1 MQPNPWL
8 RARAAPATW
17 GSAASAMSTRAPH
30 RRRCSSRR
38 SRPPSPPAGDA
49 VPVGLV
55 VVSHSRALARAA
67 VALAQE
73 MLHGKQIRI
82 AIAAGLDDTTFGT
95 DAAQIV
101 DAIIAAEQGA
111 GVVVL
116 MDLGSAVLSAEL
128 ALELLDDDVRER
140 VVLCPAPL
148 VEGLVVAAVAAANGA
163 SSDEVAAEAA
173 GALAGKIGHLGS
185 APVAAEADVAGDH
198 DELTGNFVVANPHG
212 LHARPAARLVQ
223 EVRRR
228 DAHAR
233 IRNRRTESEWVDA
246 GSLSKIA
253 TLGVRS
259 GDEVEVRVSGSQAA
273 ESRDH
278 ILALAGRSFDE
289 SPGDSAPAPEQAVRQ
304 APIGAA
310 AGLGI
315 GPAHSARSGTI
326 TIPDTPADEPAVE
339 WRRLG
344 KAIASVRRPIS
355 HLRTRTAREI
365 GEAEAAIFD
374 AHQLLLDDSALLDS
388 VRTRIDGGLSAVS
401 AWSAAVRDLAAEFA
415 AVPDP
420 YLRAR
425 ADDVRAVGDQVLRA
439 MLGGGEHSVGP
450 TGVVV
455 AADLTPAEAAELDPS
470 RVAAVLLA
478 FGSPHAHNVILLRA
492 KGIPVIVGAGPTVLS
507 IPDDTIV
514 AVDGGQGEFIVD
526 PAQDVRQEFAER
538 VATLARRQG
547 QARART
553 AEPAV
558 TRDAVTIPVGA
569 NVGSVDDARAAAAHG
584 ADLAG
589 LVRTEFLFLGRQDA
603 PDVEE
608 QFAVYRKIA
617 ESLDGR
623 RITLR
628 TLDVGGDKPLD
639 FLPSPAEA
647 NPYLGVRGIRL
658 SLAHPDLLA
667 EQLLAMVRLAEQ
679 TPVSVMFPM
688 IATLDELLAARGLLE
703 TAIGQAG
710 GGGRPAGLQVGM
722 MVEVPAAA
730 LKAAA
735 FARHVDFLS
744 IGTNDLTQYT
754 LAADRNNDA
763 VAPIGDT
770 FDPGLLQLIRTTCQ
784 GAAGKA
790 SVSVCGEFAADER
803 AVAPLLGMGVDS
815 LSVTPPASPATKAA
829 VRAVDTVD
837 ARLLAAE
844 ALSADSASAVRE
856 RLG

>member
-1 MQPNPWL
+1 V
-8 RARAAPATW
+8 
-17 GSAASAMSTRAPH
+17 
-30 RRRCSSRR
+30 
-38 SRPPSPPAGDA
+38 GDA
-49 VPVGLV
+49 VTVGLV
-55 VVSHSRALARAA
+55 IVSHSRALARAA

-101 DAIIAAEQGA
+101 DAIAGADQGA

-128 ALELLDDDVRER
+128 ALELLDDDLRER

-148 VEGLVVAAVAAANGA
+148 VEGLVVAAVAAASGA
-163 SSDEVAAEAA
+163 SSEEVAAEAA
-173 GALAGKIGHLGS
+173 GALAGKIGHLGP
-185 APVAAEADVAGDH
+185 APVAAEVDVAGDH
-198 DELTGNFVVANPHG
+198 DELTGSFVVANPHG

-233 IRNRRTESEWVDA
+233 LRNPRTESEWVDA

-253 TLGVRS
+253 TLGVRA

-273 ESRDH
+273 ETLDH
-278 ILALAGRSFDE
+278 ILSLAARNFDE
-289 SPGDSAPAPEQAVRQ
+289 SADGAAPPPERMGRQ
-304 APIGAA
+304 APIGAGP
-310 AGLGI
+310 GLGI
-315 GPAHSARSGTI
+315 GPACSMRMGAI
-326 TIPDTPADEPAVE
+326 TIPDAPADEPAVE

-344 KAIASVRRPIS
+344 KAIASVRRTIS
-355 HLRTRTAREI
+355 QLRTRTAREV
-365 GEAEAAIFD
+365 GEAAASIFD
-374 AHQLLLDDSALLDS
+374 AHQLLLDDAALLDDA
-388 VRTRIDGGLSAVS
+388 RGRIDAGQPAVS
-401 AWSAAVRDLAAEFA
+401 AWSAAVKQLAAEFA

-420 YLRAR
+420 YLQAR

-439 MLGGGEHSVGP
+439 MLGKSERPAGP
-450 TGVVV
+450 TGVLV

-507 IPDDTIV
+507 IPDSAIV
-514 AVDGGQGEFIVD
+514 AVDGGRGKFVVD
-526 PAQDVRQEFAER
+526 PPEKVRAEFQAR
-538 VATLARRQG
+538 VATLAQRQR
-547 QARART
+547 QAEARA

-558 TRDAVTIPVGA
+558 TRDGVTVAVGA

-584 ADLAG
+584 ADFVG

-628 TLDVGGDKPLD
+628 TLDVGGDKPLE
-639 FLPSPAEA
+639 FLPTPAEV

-658 SLAHPDLLA
+658 SLAHPELLA
-667 EQLLAMVRLAEQ
+667 DQLLAMVRLAQQ

-688 IATLDELLAARGLLE
+688 ITTLDELLAARELLE
-703 TAIGQAG
+703 TTIGRAG
-710 GGGRPAGLQVGM
+710 RGRPAGLQVGM
-722 MVEVPAAA
+722 MVEVPVAA
-730 LKAAA
+730 LKAAV

-744 IGTNDLTQYT
+744 IGTNDLTQYA

-763 VAPIGDT
+763 VASIGDT
-770 FDPGLLQLIRTTCQ
+770 FDPGLLQLIQATCQ
-784 GAAGKA
+784 GAAGQA

-803 AVAPLLGMGVDS
+803 AAPLLLGLGVDA
-815 LSVTPPASPATKAA
+815 LSVTPPAIPATKEA

-837 ARLLAAE
+837 AQRIAEEVLA
-844 ALSADSASAVRE
+844 SDSAASVRA
-856 RLG
+856 RLNRG

>member
-1 MQPNPWL
+1 V
-8 RARAAPATW
+8 T
-17 GSAASAMSTRAPH
+17 
-30 RRRCSSRR
+30 
-38 SRPPSPPAGDA
+38 
-49 VPVGLV
+49 VGLV

-82 AIAAGLDDTTFGT
+82 AIAAGLDETTFGT

-101 DAIIAAEQGA
+101 DAIIAADQGA

-163 SSDEVAAEAA
+163 ERDEVAAEAA
-173 GALAGKIGHLGS
+173 GALAGKVGHLGS
-185 APVAAEADVAGDH
+185 APTTVTADVDRDA
-198 DELTGNFVVANPHG
+198 DEITGSFVVANPHG

-233 IRNRRTESEWVDA
+233 IRNRRTDSEWVDA

-259 GDEVEVRVSGSQAA
+259 GDEVDVRVSGSQAA
-273 ESRDH
+273 ESLDH
-278 ILALAGRSFDE
+278 ILSLAARNFDE
-289 SPGDSAPAPEQAVRQ
+289 SPGAAAPAPAQAVRQ
-304 APIGAA
+304 APIGAG

-315 GPAHSARSGTI
+315 GPAHSARSDII
-326 TIPDTPADEPAVE
+326 TIPDTPAEEPAVE
-339 WRRLG
+339 WRRVG
-344 KAIASVRRPIS
+344 KAIASVRRTIS
-355 HLRTRTAREI
+355 RLRTRTAREI

-401 AWSAAVRDLAAEFA
+401 AWSAAVQDLAAEFA

-439 MLGGGEHSVGP
+439 MLGGGEHSAGP
-450 TGVVV
+450 TGVVI

-470 RVAAVLLA
+470 RVAAVVLA

-492 KGIPVIVGAGPTVLS
+492 KAIPVVVGAGPTVLS
-507 IPDDTIV
+507 IPDGTIV
-514 AVDGGQGEFIVD
+514 AVDGGLGEFIVD
-526 PAQDVRQEFAER
+526 PAQDVRREFAER

-547 QARART
+547 QARARA

-628 TLDVGGDKPLD
+628 TLDVGGDKPLE

-667 EQLLAMVRLAEQ
+667 QQLLAMVRLAQQ

-688 IATLDELLAARGLLE
+688 IATLGELFSARELLE
-703 TAIGQAG
+703 TAIGQT

-730 LKAAA
+730 LKAAV

-744 IGTNDLTQYT
+744 IGTNDLTQYAM
-754 LAADRNNDA
+754 AADRNNDA

-770 FDPGLLQLIRTTCQ
+770 FDPGLLQLIRATCQ

-803 AVAPLLGMGVDS
+803 AVAPLLGMGVGS
-815 LSVTPPASPATKAA
+815 LSVTPPAIPATKEA
-829 VRAVDTVD
+829 VRAVDTDEAQRLAEEVLASD
-837 ARLLAAE
+837 SAASVRARLHR
-844 ALSADSASAVRE
+844 D
-856 RLG
+856 

>member
-1 MQPNPWL
+1 V
-8 RARAAPATW
+8 
-17 GSAASAMSTRAPH
+17 
-30 RRRCSSRR
+30 
-38 SRPPSPPAGDA
+38 GDA
-49 VPVGLV
+49 VTVGLV

-101 DAIIAAEQGA
+101 DAITAADQGA

-128 ALELLDDDVRER
+128 ALELLDDEVREQI
-140 VVLCPAPL
+140 VLCPAPL
-148 VEGLVVAAVAAANGA
+148 VEGLVVAAVAAASGA
-163 SSDEVAAEAA
+163 SSEEVAAEAS
-173 GALAGKIGHLGS
+173 GALAGKIGHLGT
-185 APVAAEADVAGDH
+185 APVVAAGEAAADS
-198 DELTGNFVVANPHG
+198 DELTGSFVVANPHG

-233 IRNRRTESEWVDA
+233 IRNRSTKSEWVDA

-259 GDEVEVRVSGSQAA
+259 GDEVEVRVSGTQAA
-273 ESRDH
+273 ETLDH
-278 ILALAGRSFDE
+278 VLSLATRNFDE
-289 SPGDSAPAPEQAVRQ
+289 STIDTAPAPEPTVHK
-304 APIGAA
+304 PIGAGP
-310 AGLGI
+310 GLGI
-315 GPAHSARSGTI
+315 GPARSAQSGAI
-326 TIPDTPADEPAVE
+326 TIPDTPAEEPAVE

-344 KAIASVRRPIS
+344 KAIASVRRSIS
-355 HLRTRTAREI
+355 QLRIRTAREV

-374 AHQLLLDDSALLDS
+374 AHQLLLDDAALLDEA
-388 VRTRIDGGLSAVS
+388 RGRIDAGQSAVS
-401 AWSAAVRDLAAEFA
+401 AWSAAVKELAAEFA

-439 MLGGGEHSVGP
+439 MLGGAQSTERP
-450 TGVVV
+450 TGVVI
-455 AADLTPAEAAELDPS
+455 AADLTPAEAADLDPA
-470 RVAAVLLA
+470 RVSAVLLA

-507 IPDDTIV
+507 IPDGTV
-514 AVDGGQGEFIVD
+514 VGVDGGRGEFVVD
-526 PAQDVRQEFAER
+526 PADEVRQEFAAR
-538 VATLARRQG
+538 VATLAQRQR
-547 QARART
+547 QAHARA

-558 TRDAVTIPVGA
+558 TSDGITVPVGA

-603 PDVEE
+603 PGVEE

-617 ESLDGR
+617 EALEGR

-628 TLDVGGDKPLD
+628 TLDVGGDKPLE
-639 FLPSPAEA
+639 FLPSPAEM
-647 NPYLGVRGIRL
+647 NPYLGIRGIRL
-658 SLAHPDLLA
+658 SLAHPELLA
-667 EQLLAMVRLAEQ
+667 DQMLAMVQLAQQ

-688 IATLDELLAARGLLE
+688 IATLDELFTARELLD
-703 TAIGQAG
+703 TTISRA
-710 GGGRPAGLQVGM
+710 GGGRPAGLRVGM

-735 FARHVDFLS
+735 FARHVDFFS
-744 IGTNDLTQYT
+744 IGTNDLTQYA

-763 VAPIGDT
+763 VAAIGDA
-770 FDPGLLQLIRTTCQ
+770 FDPGLLQLIRATCQ
-784 GAAGKA
+784 GAAGQA

-803 AVAPLLGMGVDS
+803 AASLLLGMGVDA
-815 LSVTPPASPATKAA
+815 LSVTPPAIPGTKEA
-829 VRAVDTVD
+829 VRAVNTVD
-837 ARLLAAE
+837 AQRIAEDALA
-844 ALSADSASAVRE
+844 ADSAASVRD
-856 RLG
+856 RLSRD

>member
-1 MQPNPWL
+1 M
-8 RARAAPATW
+8 
-17 GSAASAMSTRAPH
+17 
-30 RRRCSSRR
+30 
-38 SRPPSPPAGDA
+38 
-49 VPVGLV
+49 
-55 VVSHSRALARAA
+55 
-67 VALAQE
+67 
-73 MLHGKQIRI
+73 I
-82 AIAAGLDDTTFGT
+82 
-95 DAAQIV
+95 
-101 DAIIAAEQGA
+101 
-111 GVVVL
+111 
-116 MDLGSAVLSAEL
+116 
-128 ALELLDDDVRER
+128 
-140 VVLCPAPL
+140 
-148 VEGLVVAAVAAANGA
+148 
-163 SSDEVAAEAA
+163 
-173 GALAGKIGHLGS
+173 
-185 APVAAEADVAGDH
+185 
-198 DELTGNFVVANPHG
+198 
-212 LHARPAARLVQ
+212 
-223 EVRRR
+223 
-228 DAHAR
+228 
-233 IRNRRTESEWVDA
+233 
-246 GSLSKIA
+246 
-253 TLGVRS
+253 
-259 GDEVEVRVSGSQAA
+259 
-273 ESRDH
+273 
-278 ILALAGRSFDE
+278 
-289 SPGDSAPAPEQAVRQ
+289 
-304 APIGAA
+304 
-310 AGLGI
+310 
-315 GPAHSARSGTI
+315 
-326 TIPDTPADEPAVE
+326 
-339 WRRLG
+339 
-344 KAIASVRRPIS
+344 
-355 HLRTRTAREI
+355 
-365 GEAEAAIFD
+365 
-374 AHQLLLDDSALLDS
+374 
-388 VRTRIDGGLSAVS
+388 
-401 AWSAAVRDLAAEFA
+401 
-415 AVPDP
+415 
-420 YLRAR
+420 
-425 ADDVRAVGDQVLRA
+425 
-439 MLGGGEHSVGP
+439 
-450 TGVVV
+450 

-507 IPDDTIV
+507 IPEGTIV

-547 QARART
+547 HARARA

-628 TLDVGGDKPLD
+628 TLDVGGDKPLE

-667 EQLLAMVRLAEQ
+667 EQLLAMVRLAQQ

-688 IATLDELLAARGLLE
+688 ITTLDELFAARELLE

-770 FDPGLLQLIRTTCQ
+770 FDPGLLQLIRATCQ

-815 LSVTPPASPATKAA
+815 LSVTPPAIPATKEA
-829 VRAVDTVD
+829 VRAVDT
-837 ARLLAAE
+837 AE
-844 ALSADSASAVRE
+844 AQRLARKCSPATARHPCGRDCTGTEHGKVALRRQGDHSLAMVTASGSYRSTRHPTRLVRIPDDRQPRRPERRRWCRRSPQGHNRVRRHRLRCVPAEARNRVQAGAGLPGDATFAPGPLTDDGTGHGGGVGNGGSACANPAPNPAAAMLMAPISVALVAVRFSFICDSFD
-856 RLG
+856 RCIHAVRGALVRIDPRARGTTP

>member
-1 MQPNPWL
+1 V
-8 RARAAPATW
+8 
-17 GSAASAMSTRAPH
+17 S
-30 RRRCSSRR
+30 
-38 SRPPSPPAGDA
+38 
-49 VPVGLV
+49 VGLV

-101 DAIIAAEQGA
+101 DAITAADQGA

-148 VEGLVVAAVAAANGA
+148 VEGLVVAAVAAAGGA

-173 GALAGKIGHLGS
+173 GALAGKIGHLGT
-185 APVAAEADVAGDH
+185 APVTVVADAAAES
-198 DELTGNFVVANPHG
+198 DELTGTFVVANPHG
-212 LHARPAARLVQ
+212 LHARPAARLVH

-228 DAHAR
+228 DARAR
-233 IRNRRTESEWVDA
+233 IRNRSAESEWVDA

-259 GDEVEVRVSGSQAA
+259 GDKVEVRVSGTQAA
-273 ESRDH
+273 ETLDH
-278 ILALAGRSFDE
+278 VLSLAARNFDE
-289 SPGDSAPAPEQAVRQ
+289 STVDTAPAP
-304 APIGAA
+304 APTAHEPLGAGP
-310 AGLGI
+310 GLGI
-315 GPAHSARSGTI
+315 GPARSARSRAI
-326 TIPDTPADEPAVE
+326 TIPDTPAEDPAVE

-344 KAIASVRRPIS
+344 KAIASVRRSIS
-355 HLRTRTAREI
+355 QLRVRTAHDV
-365 GEAEAAIFD
+365 GESEAAIFD
-374 AHQLLLDDSALLDS
+374 AHQLLLDDAALLDS
-388 VRTRIDGGLSAVS
+388 ARGRIDDGQSAVS
-401 AWSAAVRDLAAEFA
+401 AWSAAVKDLAAEFA
-415 AVPDP
+415 AIPDP
-420 YLRAR
+420 YLQAR

-439 MLGGGEHSVGP
+439 MLGGGDSSEGP
-450 TGVVV
+450 TGVVI

-470 RVAAVLLA
+470 RVTAVLLA

-507 IPDDTIV
+507 IPDGTVV
-514 AVDGGQGEFIVD
+514 AVDGSRGEYTVD
-526 PAQDVRQEFAER
+526 PPDEVRQEFAAR
-538 VATLARRQG
+538 VATLAQRQR
-547 QARART
+547 QAHARA

-558 TRDAVTIPVGA
+558 TRDGITVAVGA

-617 ESLDGR
+617 ESLEGR

-628 TLDVGGDKPLD
+628 TLDVGGDKPLE
-639 FLPSPAEA
+639 FLPSPAEM

-658 SLAHPDLLA
+658 SLAHPELLA
-667 EQLLAMVRLAEQ
+667 DQLVAMVRLAQQ

-688 IATLDELLAARGLLE
+688 ITTLDELFTARELLE
-703 TAIGQAG
+703 TTMKRVG
-710 GGGRPAGLQVGM
+710 GSPPAGLQVGM

-735 FARHVDFLS
+735 FARHVDFFS
-744 IGTNDLTQYT
+744 IGTNDLTQYA

-763 VAPIGDT
+763 VASIGDT
-770 FDPGLLQLIRTTCQ
+770 FDPGLLQLIRATCQ
-784 GAAGKA
+784 GAAGQA

-803 AVAPLLGMGVDS
+803 AAGLLIGLGVDA
-815 LSVTPPASPATKAA
+815 LSVTPPAIPGTKEAVRAADSRDARRLADEMLAADSAAA
-829 VRAVDTVD
+829 VRA
-837 ARLLAAE
+837 LL
-844 ALSADSASAVRE
+844 
-856 RLG
+856 GG